1 MPYANQPT
9 VQVTELTEENIKFVI
24 ENTDLSVAN
33 AIRRCMI
40 AETPTIAIDSVQIDS
55 NTTVLFDE
63 FLAHRIGL
71 IPLYSEELVDKMNYH
86 RDCTCEGFC
95 PQCSVELT
103 LDVRNKE
110 EQTRNVTSADLISNN
125 PHLVPVT
132 SKSKN
137 DEEGPDFVEHI
148 LIVKLRKGQEL
159 RLKAHARKGFGKE
172 HAKWIP
178 TCGVSFE
185 YDPDNIL
192 RHTVYPVPE
201 EWPHSEHSE
210 LPENEHQ
217 GTFDPN
223 KVPNKFYFNVES
235 TGALKPET
243 IVLSCLN
250 VLKQKLSNLQT
261 LLKHET
267 QDVL

>member
-1 MPYANQPT
+1 MPYANQPN
-9 VQVTELTEENIKFVI
+9 VQVTDLTDDNIKFI
-24 ENTDLSVAN
+24 IDNTDLSVAN

-71 IPLYSEELVDKMNYH
+71 IPLYSEELVDKMTYH
-86 RDCTCEGFC
+86 RDCSCEGFC
-95 PQCSVELT
+95 PNCSVEFT
-103 LDVRNKE
+103 LDVRNRE
-110 EQTRNVTSADLISNN
+110 EQTRNVTSADLISSN
-125 PHLVPVT
+125 PHIVPVT
-132 SKSKN
+132 SKAKN
-137 DEEGPDFVEHI
+137 DDEGQDHFIEHI
-148 LIVKLRKGQEL
+148 LIVKLRQNQEL

-185 YDPDNIL
+185 YDPDNAL
-192 RHTVYPVPE
+192 RHTLKKNLFLFLNL
-201 EWPHSEHSE
+201 E
-210 LPENEHQ
+210 LAEYEYEAS
-217 GTFDPN
+217 FEPN
-223 KVPNKFYFNVES
+223 KAPNKFFFNVES

-243 IVLSCLN
+243 IVLSSLN

-261 LLKHET
+261 FLKHET
-267 QDVL
+267 LEGL